1 MDYTVHRMLQ
11 ARILELSSLSFLQG
25 IFPNQGS
32 NPHLPHCRWIPAE
45 PQGKPLVSKKSCT
58 GHGSGRPAGRSLNS
72 VWMEQNQG
80 TPCSSLL
87 PLPSTS
93 FPATNLKTIFS
104 AHLCLWD
111 QLTPFFFY
119 FLGLL
124 DLCCC
129 WRAFSSCEQGQLFIA
144 VASLAAEHKL
154 WGVWAPVV
162 AALGL

>member
-1 MDYTVHRMLQ
+1 MDYTVHRILQ

-111 QLTPFFFY
+111 QLTPFFFI
-119 FLGLL
+119 FWVCWIFVAAGGLSL
-124 DLCCC
+124 
-129 WRAFSSCEQGQLFIA
+129 
-144 VASLAAEHKL
+144 VASRDSSSLQWL
-154 WGVWAPVV
+154 LLLRSTSSGVC
-162 AALGL
+162 GLQ